1 VAFLAEQVEALRRT
15 RTQLETQAKLTDAGH
30 RFLQEQFRGLWFAY
44 LERLGFPVAVAAVLL
59 LVYLAISRLVLPR
72 RYHKEELFL
81 ARRLGRYGTV
91 LVAVVVAAVFLIE
104 DITTLATT
112 LGLVSAALVISMQDV
127 CASFFAWFVIML
139 GRKFTIGD
147 RLEIDGVKG
156 DVLDIQLLRTTLVEV
171 NAWLGAD
178 QPTGRIIV
186 IPNNL
191 VFKTKVFNYSHG
203 HPFIWSKIELTVTYA
218 TPVAAAL
225 AVFRK
230 VLEEETREEFATA
243 RRAATTMERRY
254 GVTDAEY
261 EPKVHTRIADSGV
274 TFSLF
279 YVTHYRQA
287 SAVRN
292 RINRRLIAELENRR
306 EIQLAYTTLS
316 VLTSPVPD
324 GPSAVLGPESD

>member
-1 VAFLAEQVEALRRT
+1 
-15 RTQLETQAKLTDAGH
+15 
-30 RFLQEQFRGLWFAY
+30 
-44 LERLGFPVAVAAVLL
+44 
-59 LVYLAISRLVLPR
+59 
-72 RYHKEELFL
+72 
-81 ARRLGRYGTV
+81 
-91 LVAVVVAAVFLIE
+91 
-104 DITTLATT
+104 
-112 LGLVSAALVISMQDV
+112 
-127 CASFFAWFVIML
+127 ML

-203 HPFIWSKIELTVTYA
+203 HPFIWSKIELTVTFA

-225 AVFRK
+225 ALFRK
-230 VLEEETREEFATA
+230 VLAEETREEFAAA
-243 RRAATTMERRY
+243 RQAATALERRY

-261 EPKVHTRIADSGV
+261 EPKIHLRIADNGV
-274 TFSLF
+274 TLSLF
-279 YVTHYRQA
+279 FVSHYRQT

-292 RINRRLIAELENRR
+292 RINRRLIAELEKRR
-306 EIQLAYTTLS
+306 EIQLAYTTMS
-316 VLTSPVPD
+316 VLTGPAPD
-324 GPSAVLGPESD
+324 GPSVVLGTEPDEPPPAAARG